1 MKERM
6 KSIDILRGLTIVFM
20 IQFHFYIFWT
30 KQNYGFIGEIIFF
43 FGSLAA
49 PFFLIIS
56 GISFFILI
64 DKRRCSG
71 ITKSKVLLE
80 VIKRALFIFTLST
93 LCQLLFGFI
102 FSMHISSII
111 YWSVF
116 QVIAFSML
124 IFFIIH
130 FLKRNLRI
138 FLYLLLLFLIF
149 LINYAILLFKNEILY
164 TLVEGTFPFIPWA
177 NCFIFG
183 LIIGDLLINSFKD
196 RPNRKLLIT
205 LPIGIMTFS
214 IWLLLANGISNLINI
229 SFFIMVFGIFLILFS
244 VCYFSLD
251 VKKLNFPLLR
261 TLICWGK
268 LSFSIYYI
276 QFAIIVGGIII
287 FPLLM
292 SELYLF
298 GFSVYHYI
306 IILLISFLALGL
318 FIKLWHKFDYILGI
332 EWLMNKL
339 IHKSMFSG
347 KIKK

>member
-1 MKERM
+1 
-6 KSIDILRGLTIVFM
+6 M

-30 KQNYGFIGEIIFF
+30 KQNYGFIGDIISF

-64 DKRRCSG
+64 DKRRCGG

-102 FSMHISSII
+102 FLMHISSII

-124 IFFIIH
+124 IFFMIP
-130 FLKRNLRI
+130 FLKRNLRRSLC
-138 FLYLLLLFLIF
+138 FLFLFLIF
-149 LINYAILLFKNEILY
+149 LIHYAILFFKIEILY
-164 TLVEGTFPFIPWA
+164 ILVEGTFPFIPWA

-183 LIIGDLLINSFKD
+183 LLIGDILISSFKEQS
-196 RPNRKLLIT
+196 NKKLLIT
-205 LPIGIMTFS
+205 LSIGIMTLS
-214 IWLLLANGISNLINI
+214 IWLLLANRISNLTNV
-229 SFFIMVFGIFLILFS
+229 SFFIMVFGIFLTLFPI
-244 VCYFSLD
+244 CYFILD
-251 VKKLNFPLLR
+251 VKKLNFIFLR
-261 TLICWGK
+261 TLIGWGK

-276 QFAIIVGGIII
+276 QFAIIAGGIII
-287 FPLLM
+287 FPLFL
-292 SELYLF
+292 SQWYLY
-298 GFSVYHYI
+298 GFSVYLYI
-306 IILLISFLALGL
+306 LLLLISFLALGL

-339 IHKSMFSG
+339 IHKTIFSG
-347 KIKK
+347 KTKE